1 MVICD
6 VLVLLEMLLVLRQE
20 SLMHASVRL
29 IEGAIIEN
37 LAWAHFCCGRV
48 GRRRSG
54 KRCHLARKPT
64 HLCTHQRF
72 RCAYFLRFQFGLR
85 IDRKFGGA

>member
-37 LAWAHFCCGRV
+37 LAWAHFAVVELVEEEVESDVTWHG
-48 GRRRSG
+48 SP
-54 KRCHLARKPT
+54 HIFA
-64 HLCTHQRF
+64 HISD
-72 RCAYFLRFQFGLR
+72 FGAHISCDFSL
-85 IDRKFGGA
+85 D